1 MECQQ
6 GSDDAQYSA
15 TVSNFAMNSL
25 SFLLNPVLGSL
36 SDTQGRKPIL
46 LLSLALS
53 VLPAAV
59 LVVMVQTPTLPPF
72 WYYTANASGGSTYF
86 IGVAFATLS
95 DVFPNQQFRAS
106 SYGLLL
112 ASFYG
117 GFAVGPSMSL
127 VLSSQYVASASFVLM
142 MTSFWVAMIFLP
154 ESLSLEIS
162 MSNLRR
168 SEERDERHHQQQQQ
182 EQHQRLSPCCRRCA
196 KIASSLHK
204 CFTRPF
210 RELSVLNHSTSIR
223 LVALA
228 SFFSSMVYA
237 SDVTLVVYYIIEQL
251 NIRDTDLAQ
260 MFLIMGVVGVVFQG
274 GLLPTLI
281 QLFGGELRLL
291 VATFACGIV
300 HNSLYGMATGKYS
313 VLLALLLAQF
323 TKLNFPILSSIAS
336 KTASSREQGRMQGAL
351 FATNA
356 LASAFGPLSMEYVYG
371 RTKSCS
377 NWYGGPGTM
386 FFFAAVLQAMGFIAV
401 SFIPRSAGFIAD
413 EMDPDQESLLHCGE
427 DESIIVSP
435 TSNLEEPL
443 LPSRCP
449 GSRST

>member
-1 MECQQ
+1 
-6 GSDDAQYSA
+6 
-15 TVSNFAMNSL
+15 
-25 SFLLNPVLGSL
+25 
-36 SDTQGRKPIL
+36 
-46 LLSLALS
+46 
-53 VLPAAV
+53 
-59 LVVMVQTPTLPPF
+59 
-72 WYYTANASGGSTYF
+72 
-86 IGVAFATLS
+86 
-95 DVFPNQQFRAS
+95 
-106 SYGLLL
+106 
-112 ASFYG
+112 
-117 GFAVGPSMSL
+117 
-127 VLSSQYVASASFVLM
+127 
-142 MTSFWVAMIFLP
+142 
-154 ESLSLEIS
+154 
-162 MSNLRR
+162 
-168 SEERDERHHQQQQQ
+168 
-182 EQHQRLSPCCRRCA
+182 
-196 KIASSLHK
+196 
-204 CFTRPF
+204 
-210 RELSVLNHSTSIR
+210 
-223 LVALA
+223 
-228 SFFSSMVYA
+228 
-237 SDVTLVVYYIIEQL
+237 
-251 NIRDTDLAQ
+251 
-260 MFLIMGVVGVVFQG
+260 
-274 GLLPTLI
+274 
-281 QLFGGELRLL
+281 
-291 VATFACGIV
+291 
-300 HNSLYGMATGKYS
+300 MATGKYS